1 MTSRT
6 PFSRTAPRRAPRAI
20 ATGLLGLA
28 ATFSLTACQW
38 TSPIT
43 TQLQYDAADGKST
56 EVGKVKVLNALIV
69 ADKQDGPG
77 TLVASFANQG
87 SDKATI
93 QVRVGQQVA
102 GSVEVPAGAVVQA
115 STGEK
120 RLQVAKVPAA
130 PGATTE
136 VIFQAPDGSVSPIA
150 VPVLPATGPYDTLKP
165 SAVASTS
172 APASPS
178 GSATATPAAPGATN
192 APATT
197 TP

>member
-1 MTSRT
+1 MKRSGATMMPACLAGMFGRQRKRT
-6 PFSRTAPRRAPRAI
+6 RSPADRAATGFSRQCRRAASV
-20 ATGLLGLA
+20 
-28 ATFSLTACQW
+28 SLSACQW

-102 GSVEVPAGAVVQA
+102 GSVVVPAGAVVQA
-115 STGEK
+115 STGE
-120 RLQVAKVPAA
+120 
-130 PGATTE
+130 
-136 VIFQAPDGSVSPIA
+136 
-150 VPVLPATGPYDTLKP
+150 
-165 SAVASTS
+165 
-172 APASPS
+172 
-178 GSATATPAAPGATN
+178 
-192 APATT
+192 
-197 TP
+197 